1 MWSNNNDDDNNSTS
15 RGFWTPPA
23 SWRSQQ
29 SPKVAMMPMSER
41 KERVYH
47 PSCKRD
53 LFHVVHK
60 VPAGDSPYVRAKHVQ
75 LIEKD
80 PSKAVSLFWAA
91 INAGDR
97 VDSALKD
104 MAVVMK
110 QLDRADEAIEA
121 IKSFRHLCPCDSQES
136 IDNVL
141 VELYKRSGRIEEEIE
156 MLRCK
161 LKLIE
166 EGIVFSGKK
175 TKTARS
181 HGRKIQINVEQE
193 RSRILG
199 NLAWAYL
206 QHHDYGLAEQHYRKA
221 LSLEPDQNKQC
232 NLAICLMHMN
242 RIPEAKS
249 LLQTVKAL
257 SGSKPMDDSYAKSF
271 ERACQILAEFESH
284 SRVNPTKQNEDHQR
298 SLPLP
303 TTRNLKQVAGSPN
316 GDPYV
321 SGFMDSIKCTGG
333 FNEERMLADEQNR
346 RYNRQNRSENEKSF
360 FVYNNRNSHCIS
372 SELRGPQSSPQTAAD
387 NSWRRGSY
395 FEGPVERLGFASKMK
410 ENRCSFTET
419 GPASAQ
425 KKTAIT
431 SPALF
436 TQPRRCTLGGFDQ
449 GDQIR
454 IMWGEDT
461 VETKKENGIRNLSEE
476 LLGSSDDHNT
486 SWKRNV
492 RENVGQRKSA
502 REDSNASLKCPR
514 EQTAFIDK
522 AGVLKDSTDCDWD
535 QSADTSRSKSLGQD
549 RILKS
554 RRKSWADMVE
564 EEEEEG
570 EEQELFTVDLGQGF
584 NSWNHEDASTDENLN
599 ANIVHQNSYQKFQQG
614 TICQKLEAV
623 DLQDSISTMNAV
635 SLRNRTARRSLSY
648 ESAEDANTKRRNRW
662 YRYYPTLNA
671 VSSRNPTTRRSLSC
685 ESAEDANTEEKQ
697 VADLYFTACS
707 PPPVPP
713 QLSINRHIHLSRL
726 IAYNLILKSEFLI
739 MPFTVINLIDSRY
752 NPSSNFSL
760 GCKLKRAMCAM
771 KSYRLSEL
779 SNAEVESLKARPRID
794 FSSIFGTVIADSNE
808 VRPMELFICSCSY
821 TAKFD
826 KVKLDKIV
834 ENVFELPDP
843 ELEAAVREAFDVAY
857 DNIYAFHLAQRS
869 AEKSIENMKGVRCK
883 RVARSIG
890 SVGLYVPGGTAVLP
904 STALMLAIPAQIAG
918 CKTVVLATPPSQDGS
933 ICKEVLYCAKKA
945 GVTHILKAGGAQA
958 ISAMAWGTDSCPKV
972 EKIFGPGNQYVTAAK
987 MILQNSEAMIS
998 IDMPAGPSEVLV
1010 IADRYASPVH
1020 IAADLL
1026 SQAEHG
1032 PDSQVVLVVAGDG
1045 VDMKTIED
1053 EISKQCQC
1061 LPRGE
1066 YASKALS
1073 HSFTVFAR
1081 DMVEA
1086 LSFSNLYAPE
1096 HLIINVKDAEKWE
1109 SFIENAGSVF
1119 LGPWTPESVGDYA
1132 SGTNHVLPTYGYARM
1147 YGGVSLDSF
1156 QKYMTVQSLTEE
1168 GLRMLGPYVATMAE
1182 VEGLDAHKRA
1192 VTLRLQDIEARQVS
1206 NMA

>member
-1 MWSNNNDDDNNSTS
+1 MWSNNKNDKNSQS

-29 SPKVAMMPMSER
+29 SPEVVMMPMSER
-41 KERVYH
+41 KERVSH
-47 PSCKRD
+47 PNCKRD

-166 EGIVFSGKK
+166 EGIAFSGKK

-181 HGRKIQINVEQE
+181 HGRKIQITVEQE

-232 NLAICLMHMN
+232 NLAICLMHLN

-284 SRVNPTKQNEDHQR
+284 SRVNPTEQNEDRQR
-298 SLPLP
+298 SLKVP

-316 GDPYV
+316 GDPYI
-321 SGFMDSIKCTGG
+321 SEFIDSIKCTGG

-346 RYNRQNRSENEKSF
+346 RYYWQNRSENEKNF
-360 FVYNNRNSHCIS
+360 FVYNNGSSHCIS
-372 SELRGPQSSPQTAAD
+372 SELSGPQSRLQTAAD
-387 NSWRRGSY
+387 NSWKRGSY
-395 FEGPVERLGFASKMK
+395 FESPVERLGFVSKMK
-410 ENRCSFTET
+410 ENRFSFTET
-419 GPASAQ
+419 GPASTQ
-425 KKTAIT
+425 KKTFT

-436 TQPRRCTLGGFDQ
+436 TQPRRCSLGFDK
-449 GDQIR
+449 GDQIKIR
-454 IMWGEDT
+454 WGEDK
-461 VETKKENGIRNLSEE
+461 VETKKENAIRYLSEE
-476 LLGSSDDHNT
+476 LLGLSDDHT

-502 REDSNASLKCPR
+502 MEDSNTCLKCPT
-514 EQTAFIDK
+514 EQTAFIDN
-522 AGVLKDSTDCDWD
+522 AGVLNASTDCDWD
-535 QSADTSRSKSLGQD
+535 QSADTSGSKSLGQD

-554 RRKSWADMVE
+554 RPKSWADMV
-564 EEEEEG
+564 EEEG
-570 EEQELFTVDLGQGF
+570 EEQELFTADLGQGF
-584 NSWNHEDASTDENLN
+584 NSWNYEEASNDENLN

-614 TICQKLEAV
+614 ICQKLEAV
-623 DLQDSISTMNAV
+623 DLQDGT
-635 SLRNRTARRSLSY
+635 
-648 ESAEDANTKRRNRW
+648 
-662 YRYYPTLNA
+662 
-671 VSSRNPTTRRSLSC
+671 
-685 ESAEDANTEEKQ
+685 
-697 VADLYFTACS
+697 
-707 PPPVPP
+707 
-713 QLSINRHIHLSRL
+713 
-726 IAYNLILKSEFLI
+726 
-739 MPFTVINLIDSRY
+739 
-752 NPSSNFSL
+752 
-760 GCKLKRAMCAM
+760 GCKLKRVMCAM

-794 FSSIFGTVIADSNE
+794 FSSIFGIVNPIVDD
-808 VRPMELFICSCSY
+808 VRQRGDDAVKDY

-834 ENVFELPDP
+834 ENVSELPDP
-843 ELEAAVREAFDVAY
+843 ELEATVREAFDVAY
-857 DNIYAFHLAQRS
+857 DNIYAFHLAQKS
-869 AEKSIENMKGVRCK
+869 TEKSVENMKGVRCK
-883 RVARSIG
+883 RVARSIS

-904 STALMLAIPAQIAG
+904 STALMLAVPAQIAG

-945 GVTHILKAGGAQA
+945 GVTNILKAGGAQA

-1010 IADRYASPVH
+1010 IADSYASPVH

-1045 VDMKTIED
+1045 VDMKAIEE
-1053 EISKQCQC
+1053 EISKQCQS

-1086 LSFSNLYAPE
+1086 VSFSNLYAPE

-1109 SFIENAGSVF
+1109 NFIENAGSVF

-1147 YGGVSLDSF
+1147 LHQEAKTSHQILHCQAFLSPSTSHHSPKTMSSASSSTWAIIISGSDIKSSQKDKEAPLFHTPQKKKELYAPGALDTKSA
-1156 QKYMTVQSLTEE
+1156 L
-1168 GLRMLGPYVATMAE
+1168 A
-1182 VEGLDAHKRA
+1182 LD
-1192 VTLRLQDIEARQVS
+1192 RQVLS
-1206 NMA
+1206 PPGDHDLLVFLLPPFPISCLEL